1 MNPQYDVVII
11 GAGPAGLSAAYE
23 LTKSN
28 KKVVVLERA
37 PHVGGLA
44 KTIESNGYYYDI
56 GPHRFYT
63 KNKEIQDLFI
73 NILGEDVIEVDRLT
87 RILYRGK
94 YFNYPLTALNAL
106 FGLGIFEAVRIVSS
120 YIVSR
125 LKRVI
130 SRKEINNFEEWVIDN
145 FGERLYR
152 IFFKNYTEKVWGIDC
167 TEIGDDWA
175 STRIKGLNLIS
186 AIRYSLFPNSS
197 KRPKSL
203 IDKFLYPAKGAGML
217 WDKFQEAV
225 VNQDGQVETNRE
237 VTKIYNHKNGY
248 RVLATGKDKKE
259 FEYFCNQI
267 FFSIPPKLF
276 FNMLD
281 SEIPEEIINAANS
294 LRHRNHISVHITVN
308 HKLFPDN
315 WIYVHSPDLQLARVS
330 DFSNFS
336 KHMTKEGHSPLSV
349 EYFCYDEDPLWQ
361 SSNEELIQLAFD
373 EVKQIAE
380 NSVPNLEILD
390 SSVTRSKNAYPVI
403 EKGFQ
408 EHIDTVRDWLP
419 SLENISAIG
428 RAGMFKY
435 NSQDHDMAT
444 GIYAA
449 RMYLGD
455 NRNDPWLV
463 NTDGEYA
470 EEISE

>member
-1 MNPQYDVVII
+1 MNSEYDVVII

-28 KKVVVLERA
+28 KSAVVLERSSS
-37 PHVGGLA
+37 VGGLA

-63 KNKEIQDLFI
+63 KNEEIRDLFI
-73 NILGEDVIEVDRLT
+73 NILGEDAINVDRLT

-106 FGLGIFEAVRIVSS
+106 FGLGIFEAIFIVSS
-120 YIVSR
+120 YVFTK
-125 LKRVI
+125 LKRLI
-130 SRKEINNFEEWVIDN
+130 NKKEITNFEEWVIDN

-186 AIRYSLFPNSS
+186 AVRYSLFPNSS

-203 IDKFLYPAKGAGML
+203 IDRFLYPAKGAGML
-217 WDKFQEAV
+217 WDKFEEAV
-225 VNQDGQVETNRE
+225 VSQGGQVEKNRE
-237 VTKIYNHKNGY
+237 VASITSHKGGY
-248 RVLATGKDKKE
+248 KVMAVDRDKNK
-259 FEYFCNQI
+259 FEYYCNQI

-281 SEIPEEIINAANS
+281 ADIPKHISKAANS
-294 LRHRNHISVHITVN
+294 LRHRNHISVHITVD

-315 WIYVHSPDLQLARVS
+315 WVYVHSPDLQLARVS

-349 EYFCYDEDPLWQ
+349 EYFCFDEDVVWN
-361 SSNEELIQLAFD
+361 SSDEELIQLAFD
-373 EVKQIAE
+373 EVSQIAE
-380 NSVPNLEILD
+380 STIPNLQILD
-390 SSVTRSKNAYPVI
+390 ASVTRSKNAYPVI
-403 EKGFQ
+403 EKGYQ
-408 EHIDTVRDWLP
+408 ENIDIVRDWLP
-419 SLENISAIG
+419 SLKNISAIG

-449 RMYLGD
+449 RVYLGD
-455 NRNDPWLV
+455 NQNDPWLV